1 MKLLFKNFFCK
12 NYRSRSNNYFK
23 PKLSLLG
30 FVLFTSAMIGQSQPI
45 DSTKIESVD
54 EVLINAIRAKEK
66 DAVTFTNLSKK
77 EVQQRNLGQDIPIL
91 LNFLP
96 SVVTTSDAGNGF
108 GYTGI
113 RVRGSDASRVNVT
126 INGIP
131 YSDSESQ
138 GTFWVNMPDF
148 ASSVQSIQL
157 QRGVGTSTNG
167 AGAFGASLNLATDGI
182 SEKSAGEINNSFGS
196 FNSRK
201 HTVKFSSG
209 LINDHLEISG
219 RLSVMHSDGYIDRA
233 FSDLKSYFLQAVY
246 LKNNT
251 LIKGLVFGGTQKS
264 YQAWNGIDRETLMND
279 RTYNPSGSY
288 FDANGVEQFYK
299 NETDNYNQDHYQL
312 HWNERWTDNWS
323 SNLAL
328 HYTRGKGY
336 YENYKVEENLEDYNL
351 LPQDIDGQFVGES
364 DLIRQKWLD
373 NDFYGTTYSVNYKKS
388 NVDFLFGG
396 SFNVY
401 DGDHI
406 GNVLWAK
413 SIIIPSSN
421 HEYYFENSKKRDF
434 NVYSKLSYDFT
445 SKFNLYVDLQYR
457 SLNFKTEGIDTGL
470 VDDSFNFFN
479 PKAGVTYQLNDQNN
493 FYLSFAKA
501 QREPNRNDY
510 EMGNPKPEK
519 LDDYELGWRYS
530 SEFSRININ
539 GYFMKYKNQLVLTGA
554 LNDVGYPVRANS
566 GDSYR
571 LGVEVESAIAI
582 SKKFTWQFNTTVSTN
597 KNVDFVFQKDGELM
611 NLGNT
616 NIAFSPNFIA
626 FNGLLY
632 QPIKNL
638 NIHFLTKF
646 VGEQF
651 MGNID
656 SDYSK
661 LKSYMTSDLNVSY
674 SFKPMSVF
682 DEIGINLLV
691 NNIFD
696 HKYESNGYYFTYDDD
711 WSQPNVITTM
721 EGAGYFPQAGINF
734 LLGLN
739 LRF

>member
-1 MKLLFKNFFCK
+1 MKLLFNNNKCK
-12 NYRSRSNNYFK
+12 EKSICSI
-23 PKLSLLG
+23 KLHHPNWSLLG
-30 FVLFTSAMIGQSQPI
+30 IFLISNTLFAQKTPN
-45 DSTKIESVD
+45 DSTKIQKVD
-54 EVLINAIRAKEK
+54 EVLITAIRAKEK
-66 DAVTFTNLSKK
+66 DAVTFTNVAKK
-77 EVQQRNLGQDIPIL
+77 EIQQRNLGQDIPIL

-131 YSDSESQ
+131 YNDAESQ

-182 SEKSAGEINNSFGS
+182 SQKSSGEINNSFGS

-209 LINDHLEISG
+209 LINNHLEISG

-233 FSDLKSYFLQAVY
+233 FSDLKSYFLQAIF

-264 YQAWNGIDRETLMND
+264 YQAWNGIDGLTLLND
-279 RTYNPSGSY
+279 RTYNPSGVY
-288 FDANGVEQFYK
+288 LDQNGVAKFYE

-312 HWNERWTDNWS
+312 HWNERWSNYWS
-323 SNLAL
+323 SNLAF
-328 HYTRGKGY
+328 HYTIGKGY
-336 YENYKVEENLEDYNL
+336 YENYKVDDDLADYNL
-351 LPQDIDGQFVGES
+351 LPQNINGQLIETS
-364 DLIRQKWLD
+364 DVIRQKWLD
-373 NDFYGTTYSVNYKKS
+373 NDFYGTTYSINYKKEAI
-388 NVDFLFGG
+388 DFIVGG
-396 SFNVY
+396 SFNRY

-413 SIIIPSSN
+413 SVILPSPN

-434 NVYSKLSYDFT
+434 NIYTKLNYDFASKL
-445 SKFNLYVDLQYR
+445 NLYVDLQYR
-457 SLNFKTEGIDTGL
+457 NLNFKTEGIDTGL
-470 VDDSFNFFN
+470 VDDSFAFFN
-479 PKAGVTYQLNDQNN
+479 PKAGLTYNLNDRNN
-493 FYLSFAKA
+493 FYFSFAKA

-519 LDDYELGWRYS
+519 LDDYEMGWRYS
-530 SEFSRININ
+530 SAIARLNIN

-554 LNDVGYPVRANS
+554 LNDVGYPVRENS

-571 LGVEVESAIAI
+571 LGVELESAIAL
-582 SKKFTWQFNTTVSTN
+582 SKKVTWQFNATISSN
-597 KNVDFVFQKDGELM
+597 KNVDFVFQKDGELV

-616 NIAFSPNFIA
+616 NIAFSPNFIGS
-626 FNGLLY
+626 NGILY

-638 NIHFLTKF
+638 NIHLLTKF

-656 SDYSK
+656 SKLSK
-661 LKSYMTSDLNVSY
+661 LKSYTTNDLNISY
-674 SFKPMSVF
+674 TLVPKSVF
-682 DEIGINLLV
+682 EEIGINLLI

-696 HKYESNGYYFTYDDD
+696 YKYESNGYYYTFDDD
-711 WSQPNVITTM
+711 WSNPNTITTM
-721 EGAGYFPQAGINF
+721 EGVGYFPQAGINF
-734 LLGLN
+734 LVGLN
-739 LRF
+739 LKF